1 MDISIDEQLWARIKQ
16 KVDSGLYPS
25 ADAVVARALGLL
37 EERDL
42 ADSDPAIA
50 KELADFRAKVME
62 GVEALNNGD
71 YTEYTQETL
80 GQLFEDIKREGRER
94 HKRRERRATRNEP
107 PVN

>member
-25 ADAVVARALGLL
+25 ADAVMARALGLL

-50 KELADFRAKVME
+50 KERDDFRAKVME
-62 GVEALNNGD
+62 GVKDLDDGR
-71 YTEYTQETL
+71 YTEYANA
-80 GQLFEDIKREGRER
+80 EDIIEDVKRRARDREE
-94 HKRRERRATRNEP
+94 RRERRAARNGTTSS
-107 PVN
+107 

>member
-16 KVDSGLYPS
+16 KVDYGLYPS
-25 ADAVVARALGLL
+25 ADAVMARALGLL

-62 GVEALNNGD
+62 GVRDLEEGR
-71 YTEYTQETL
+71 YMEYESRE
-80 GQLFEDIKREGRER
+80 QLLEDIKRRARER
-94 HKRRERRATRNEP
+94 DERREVRAARNR
-107 PVN
+107 PVLP

>member
-25 ADAVVARALGLL
+25 ADAVMAHALGLL
-37 EERDL
+37 EEREM
-42 ADSDPAIA
+42 ADSDPAIVA
-50 KELADFRAKVME
+50 ELADFRAKVME

-94 HKRRERRATRNEP
+94 HKRRERRTTRNEP

>member
-1 MDISIDEQLWARIKQ
+1 MDISIDEKLWARIKQ

-62 GVEALNNGD
+62 GVKDLDEGR
-71 YTEYTQETL
+71 YTEYANA
-80 GQLFEDIKREGRER
+80 EDIIEDVKRRARDREE
-94 HKRRERRATRNEP
+94 RRERRAARNGMTSS
-107 PVN
+107 

>member
-1 MDISIDEQLWARIKQ
+1 MDISIDEKLWARIKQ

-50 KELADFRAKVME
+50 NELADFRAKVQV
-62 GVEALNNGD
+62 GIDDLRNGR
-71 YTEYTQETL
+71 YKVYSKENRQEL
-80 GQLFEDIKREGRER
+80 LDDIKRRALKLEAER
-94 HKRRERRATRNEP
+94 TQPHN
-107 PVN
+107 V